1 MDDDSSNADLSVE
14 MVVFSGEEAVFSGEE
29 VEVFS
34 GEEVE
39 VFSGEE
45 AEVFSGEEVEVFSGE
60 GEKAVFLGE
69 ELLTRASTWNNGL
82 KQSVLEIKL

>member
-45 AEVFSGEEVEVFSGE
+45 
-60 GEKAVFLGE
+60 
-69 ELLTRASTWNNGL
+69 LLTRASTWNNVL
-82 KQSVLEIKL
+82 KQSVLEIEL